1 MALRSSIVIV
11 DGEDYGRAEVSEF
24 IDFGVA
30 VSFDVVVVD
39 LDVVKEDSDLFE
51 TRFLVEKLVLD
62 LSFLLLFVMICI
74 VYFLVVVLIVFDGF
88 VTFLL
93 VLLNLQ
99 RLHVL
104 FLHYHAMTVEFW
116 KLVLKTNGHYCI

>member
-11 DGEDYGRAEVSEF
+11 DNENYGRAEVSEF
-24 IDFGVA
+24 NDYGVA
-30 VSFDVVVVD
+30 VSFGVVVVD
-39 LDVVKEDSDLFE
+39 LGVVKEHSDLFE
-51 TRFLVEKLVLD
+51 TVFLFERLVLD
-62 LSFLLLFVMICI
+62 LFFLLLFVMTCI
-74 VYFLVVVLIVFDGF
+74 VYFLVVILIVFDGF

-104 FLHYHAMTVEFW
+104 FRHYHAMTVEFW
-116 KLVLKTNGHYCI
+116 KLVLKTNGH